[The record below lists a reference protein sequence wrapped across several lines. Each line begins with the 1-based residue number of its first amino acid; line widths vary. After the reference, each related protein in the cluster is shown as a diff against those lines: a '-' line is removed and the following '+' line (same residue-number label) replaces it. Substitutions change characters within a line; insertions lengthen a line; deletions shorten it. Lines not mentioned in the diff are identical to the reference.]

1 MGLVVQVSKGNDTS
15 QVLDTQ
21 NGTPDDEMY
30 KDYWLQCS
38 MCGKW
43 RRVPGSYKSEHLNWM
58 CSDNPNPTNCADE
71 QESSS
76 SDEREEAKETDTNK
90 GGEGGEPGESEESLR
105 LVLAHSVSANN
116 VGVYR
121 G

>member
-1 MGLVVQVSKGNDTS
+1 MGLVVQVFKDNDTS

-21 NGTPDDEMY
+21 SGTPDDEIDE
-30 KDYWLQCS
+30 DYWLKCS
-38 MCGKW
+38 LCGKW
-43 RRVPGSYKSEHLNWM
+43 RRVLGSYKSEHQNWM
-58 CSDNPNPTNCADE
+58 CSDNPNPTNCGDE

-90 GGEGGEPGESEESLR
+90 GGEGGEPDESEESLT

-116 VGVYR
+116 VGVCR